1 MKKIVSML
9 LISVFLFACSNSA
22 IEREDHNN
30 GKISS
35 SSKSNKVYEYD
46 IYVKKCACKLR
57 VKNYLNLNKEEIN
70 RFNKEL
76 ESAVIYL
83 NKNYKEFIQKKDI
96 YYITL
101 HDGDGIS
108 YSNGS
113 SVHYYRYLEKRA
125 PIIHEL
131 SHAMFGYDPNH
142 GSFTQEGLALNIQ
155 YKYKEYLFPNEDI
168 PIHHLMK
175 YFIDNEYYI
184 PLDKLTNENIS
195 NSLFEV
201 NNNEVLSWISY
212 VEAGSFSTYLI
223 DRYGIQ
229 KYALIYNQLS
239 ISARVQEVYKKS
251 LKDLEK
257 EWLIYV
263 DEKGSTEDVKKL
275 IEKPYYSN
283 LNNKLMTLD
292 FPEKLDNLNE

>member
-1 MKKIVSML
+1 MKKIISML
-9 LISVFLFACSNSA
+9 LASIFLFACSNSA
-22 IEREDHNN
+22 IQREDHNN
-30 GKISS
+30 RNISS
-35 SSKSNKVYEYD
+35 SSKRNEIYEYD
-46 IYVKKCACKLR
+46 IYMKKYGCKLR
-57 VKNYLNLNKEEIN
+57 IKNYLNLNKEEIK

-83 NKNYKEFIQKKDI
+83 NKNYKGFIQKKDT

-101 HDGDGIS
+101 HDGNGIS

-142 GSFTQEGLALNIQ
+142 GSLTQEGLAINIQ

-175 YFIDNEYYI
+175 YFIKNNYYI
-184 PLDKLTNENIS
+184 PIDKLTNENIS

-223 DRYGIQ
+223 DRYGAE
-229 KYALIYNQLS
+229 KYALIYNQPS
-239 ISARVQEVYKKS
+239 ISIKIQEVYKKS

-257 EWLIYV
+257 EWLNYI
-263 DEKGSTEDVKKL
+263 DKSGSTEDVQKL
-275 IEKPYYSN
+275 IEKPYYNN

-292 FPEKLDNLNE
+292 FPKALENLND